1 MRGIP
6 AFPAASIRL
15 GPLATTDP
23 AMRTELLAKA
33 QTMIAED
40 YVNGYLFQLAALT
53 VAKAGINGLW
63 ANAPT
68 AATDLTGVTW
78 DE

>member
-1 MRGIP
+1 MK
-6 AFPAASIRL
+6 L
-15 GPLATTDP
+15 DATTDP
-23 AMRTELLAKA
+23 DARNQILGEA
-33 QTMIAED
+33 QTMISED

-53 VAKAGINGLW
+53 VAKAGIEGLW

-78 DE
+78 PD